1 MRSCAGLNSTHAFAP
16 QYGKASPKPTEVNLS
31 KRKRWTRVSS
41 GCLTLDAYPLDANRR
56 SGLAKHLR
64 LPERTRAHLAKPTVI
79 EIRKSVRS
87 LKKFP
92 QRGRMGR
99 EESTRELLHRRL
111 PHIIAYRMKHAAVE
125 ILHIWHPSQHS

>member
-1 MRSCAGLNSTHAFAP
+1 MRSCACLNRTLVFAP
-16 QYGKASPKPTEVNLS
+16 PYGKASPKPTGGNLS

-111 PHIIAYRMKHAAVE
+111 PHIIAYRMKHDAVE
-125 ILHIWHPSQHS
+125 ILHIWHPAQDR